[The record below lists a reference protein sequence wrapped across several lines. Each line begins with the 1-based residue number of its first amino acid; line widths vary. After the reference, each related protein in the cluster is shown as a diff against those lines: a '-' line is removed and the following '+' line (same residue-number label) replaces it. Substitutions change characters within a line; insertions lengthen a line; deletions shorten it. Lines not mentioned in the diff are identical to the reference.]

1 MPIGE
6 QGDGQPL
13 SASSLQRDNRDNT
26 GATDSYPVFP
36 RELTGTSSGLPNY
49 AGVSSTPKTVP
60 ARAAVCTEPSVLWHF
75 GEVAM
80 NSVIEAVPTRS
91 TVSRETISTRFFRIS
106 YLTAIV
112 FWTIGWI
119 SALSWITVRL
129 ARWLLT

>member
-1 MPIGE
+1 
-6 QGDGQPL
+6 
-13 SASSLQRDNRDNT
+13 
-26 GATDSYPVFP
+26 
-36 RELTGTSSGLPNY
+36 
-49 AGVSSTPKTVP
+49 
-60 ARAAVCTEPSVLWHF
+60 
-75 GEVAM
+75 M

>member
-1 MPIGE
+1 
-6 QGDGQPL
+6 
-13 SASSLQRDNRDNT
+13 
-26 GATDSYPVFP
+26 
-36 RELTGTSSGLPNY
+36 
-49 AGVSSTPKTVP
+49 
-60 ARAAVCTEPSVLWHF
+60 
-75 GEVAM
+75 M

-129 ARWLLT
+129 ARWEAVMIQSAKLISVPIAHLIAGIVALGVVILALLIIAEEASAELSD